1 MDELGLSVN
10 ESTVSGIA
18 SASQFPEGLAPDQEE
33 LLKGFFEDQSRTLL
47 GQAVVGAHLR
57 DESITVG
64 DDSLGQEDVDA
75 SRKYLADYAEK
86 LGVDVN
92 PAYGRWEDGDVVI
105 ASGSLS
111 EPVSGEARP
120 PSPV

>member
-1 MDELGLSVN
+1 MDELGLSGQRVDCLRDRLRQP
-10 ESTVSGIA
+10 V
-18 SASQFPEGLAPDQEE
+18 PEGLAPDQEE
-33 LLKGFFEDQSRTLL
+33 PGEGLLRGP
-47 GQAVVGAHLR
+47 VAHRWSGCRRCAPR

-64 DDSLGQEDVDA
+64 DDSLRQEDVDA

-105 ASGSLS
+105 ASGSLGAG
-111 EPVSGEARP
+111 VR
-120 PSPV
+120 